1 MRDLIARAFDLEGR
15 TALVVGGS
23 RGLGLEIARW
33 LAAAGASVAV
43 AGRDGDAAREAAAG
57 LDPPGVG
64 LTCDVADERSVMT
77 LVDRVHAEF
86 GHLDILVNS
95 AGVNIR
101 GTTVGYPLEVFE
113 EVQRVNVT
121 GTWLTCRAVAPGM
134 IERGYGRIINI
145 GSMLS
150 TVGLEERAPYTA
162 SKGAV
167 LQLTRSLALEWAA
180 SGITVNAILPGPF
193 ATDMNAPILQDEAAY
208 REFVKQIPVGRF
220 GEVTEIGPV
229 ALLLASDR
237 AGYVTGAGFQI
248 DGGWTA
254 R

>member
-23 RGLGLEIARW
+23 RGLGAEIARW
-33 LAAAGASVAV
+33 LAAAGAAVAV
-43 AGRDGDAAREAAAG
+43 AGRDGDAARSAAAA
-57 LDPPGVG
+57 LDPPGIG
-64 LTCDVADERSVMT
+64 LTCDVADERSVTT
-77 LVDRVHAEF
+77 LIDRTLAELE
-86 GHLDILVNS
+86 HIDVLVNS

-101 GTTVGYPLEVFE
+101 GSTVHYPLEVFE

-134 IERGYGRIINI
+134 IERGHGRIINI

-180 SGITVNAILPGPF
+180 SGVTVNAILPGPF

-220 GEVTEIGPV
+220 GEVAEIGPI
-229 ALLLASDR
+229 ALLLASDG
-237 AGYVTGAGFQI
+237 GYVTGAGFQI